1 MSIELELIPWQ
12 PVVIPV
18 EVAQFIKGDTGGEGP
33 PGAAGVQYNLQTW
46 ANSQTFQLVS
56 ATRDANSAI
65 VTATVVWPDGIAGV
79 FTTDLASVD
88 FPGAID
94 AWHATYAGTPAKL
107 ITQPAVTRDANGAV
121 IAQPAII
128 IS

>member
-1 MSIELELIPWQ
+1 MTN
-12 PVVIPV
+12 PVIIIGPNAPTQVTA
-18 EVAQFIKGDTGGEGP
+18 EVQAFIKGE
-33 PGAAGVQYNLQTW
+33 PGIQYNLETW
-46 ANSQTFQLVS
+46 ANAQTFRLVS

-65 VTATVVWPDGIAGV
+65 ITANIVWPDGIAGV

-107 ITQPAVTRDANGAV
+107 VAQPAVTRDVNGAV
-121 IAQPAII
+121 TAQPAII

>member
-1 MSIELELIPWQ
+1 MSTINTTITIVGAGTFTSIRTEGVLR
-12 PVVIPV
+12 
-18 EVAQFIKGDTGGEGP
+18 GP
-33 PGAAGVQYNLQTW
+33 PGVQYNLETW

-65 VTATVVWPDGIAGV
+65 VTASIVWPDGILGI
-79 FTTDLASVD
+79 FTTDTASID

-94 AWHATYAGTPAKL
+94 AWHATYAGSPAKL
-107 ITQPAVTRDANGAV
+107 ITQPLVTRDVNGAV
-121 IAQPAII
+121 TAQPAII

>member
-1 MSIELELIPWQ
+1 MSIELELIPGQ
-12 PVVIPV
+12 PVVVPV
-18 EVAQFIKGDTGGEGP
+18 EVAQFIRGTDGI
-33 PGAAGVQYNLQTW
+33 QYNLETW
-46 ANSQTFQLVS
+46 ANAQTFQLVS

-65 VTATVVWPDGIAGV
+65 ITADIVWPDGITGV
-79 FTTDLASVD
+79 FTTDVASVD

-107 ITQPAVTRDANGAV
+107 ITQPTVTRDPNGAV

>member
-1 MSIELELIPWQ
+1 MSIELELIPGQ
-12 PVVIPV
+12 PVVVPV
-18 EVAQFIKGDTGGEGP
+18 EVAQFIRGTD
-33 PGAAGVQYNLQTW
+33 GVQYNLETW
-46 ANSQTFQLVS
+46 ANAQTFQLVS

-65 VTATVVWPDGIAGV
+65 ITASIVWPDGIAGV

-107 ITQPAVTRDANGAV
+107 ITQLAVTRDANGAV